1 MLRQDRSPLRFAH
14 SSGGLP
20 LNQAMRREMREAFSG
35 VERKPVVLQVMPTID
50 APGAEAAALW
60 AAEAAAMAGGRSIV
74 AAGGGPVERLRR
86 IGVEGHTLR
95 LDSRGPLSI
104 ARNAGR
110 LRRLIEEL
118 GVDIVHARSREIAW
132 VARQAT
138 LGGRVRLVTSCGA
151 DAPFRDSGK
160 DGGALTEGDCIIA
173 GSGHVRDV
181 IVARDPAKSDRI
193 AVIPDGAD
201 FGICSPDVI
210 SAERLTRLSQ
220 SWGMLDEPSPTILAP
235 GDLVPLRGQ
244 HVLARALGAISTVP
258 QLQHTVVIIAG
269 EVGQKNSYA
278 AQLGWIARKDGASGR
293 VFLTETMDDMPAA
306 MMLSD
311 VVASLPMEPLGQ
323 DPTAAMAMA
332 LGKPVIGADHGA
344 TAEVVLDGATGR
356 LASPTDPE
364 AVAAAIQDIMMRPP
378 DKRAEMAE
386 LARQRAATLFSSTA
400 SALATARTYAALFT
414 SMQR

>member
-1 MLRQDRSPLRFAH
+1 
-14 SSGGLP
+14 
-20 LNQAMRREMREAFSG
+20 
-35 VERKPVVLQVMPTID
+35 
-50 APGAEAAALW
+50 
-60 AAEAAAMAGGRSIV
+60 
-74 AAGGGPVERLRR
+74 
-86 IGVEGHTLR
+86 
-95 LDSRGPLSI
+95 
-104 ARNAGR
+104 
-110 LRRLIEEL
+110 L

-132 VARQAT
+132 AARQAT
-138 LGGRVRLVTSCGA
+138 LGGRVQLVTSCGA
-151 DAPFRDSGK
+151 DAPFKDSGK
-160 DGGALTEGDCIIA
+160 DGGALVEGDCIVA
-173 GSGHVRDV
+173 GSSHVRDV
-181 IVARDPAKSDRI
+181 IVASDPEKGDRI
-193 AVIPDGAD
+193 AVIPDGVD

-210 SAERLTRLSQ
+210 SAERLTRLSK

-235 GDLVPLRGQ
+235 GDVVPLRGQ
-244 HVLARALGAISTVP
+244 HVLARALGALSTVP
-258 QLQHTVVIIAG
+258 RLQDTVIIIAG
-269 EVGQKNSYA
+269 DVGRKNNYA

-293 VFLTETMDDMPAA
+293 VFLTETMDDLPAA

-311 VVASLPMEPLGQ
+311 VVASLPTEPLGQ

-378 DKRAEMAE
+378 DKRAEMAV